1 MLIPYGILSA
11 AGAGGVA
18 FASDYELIQ
27 TFTVGTAAADITFSS
42 LGTYSSTYKHLQL
55 RLALR
60 TTRAAADDVVV
71 IQLNGDTGANY
82 AWHQLLGNGSAVS
95 SSAATGIAVPRLG
108 VVPANSATANIFGG
122 LVVDLLDPYSTTKN
136 TTIRS
141 LVGFTSSWIAV
152 HSVLHI
158 STSAISSI
166 RLLSGFSGNI
176 AVGSRLSLYGIKG

>member
-1 MLIPYGILSA
+1 MLIPFGILSA
-11 AGAGGVA
+11 AGAAAAPTGA
-18 FASDYELIQ
+18 YELIQ

-55 RLALR
+55 RIVAR
-60 TTRAAADDVVV
+60 STRAAADDAIV

-82 AWHQLLGNGSAVS
+82 AWHQVLGNGSSVS
-95 SSAATGIAVPRLG
+95 STNATSVAVPRLG
-108 VVPANSATANIFGG
+108 VVPANSATANDFGA

-136 TTIRS
+136 KTIRS
-141 LVGFTSSWIAV
+141 FVGFASTWIAL
-152 HSVLHI
+152 HSVLHM

-176 AVGSRLSLYGIKG
+176 AVGSRLSLYGIRG

>member
-1 MLIPYGILSA
+1 MLIPFGILSS
-11 AGAGGVA
+11 AGAAVE

-60 TTRAAADDVVV
+60 TTRAAADDVIV

-95 SSAATGIAVPRLG
+95 STNATSVAVPRLG

-122 LVVDLLDPYSTTKN
+122 MVVDLLDPYSTTKN
-136 TTIRS
+136 KTIRT
-141 LVGFTSSWIAV
+141 LAGFTSTWIAL
-152 HSVLHI
+152 HSVLHM

-166 RLLSGFSGNI
+166 RIVSGFSGNI

>member
-1 MLIPYGILSA
+1 MLIPFGILSA
-11 AGAGGVA
+11 GGATG
-18 FASDYELIQ
+18 FTSDYELIQ

-55 RLALR
+55 RLVLR
-60 TTRAAADDVVV
+60 STRAAADDAIV

-82 AWHQLLGNGSAVS
+82 AWHQILGNGSSVS
-95 SSAATGIAVPRLG
+95 STGLSGVAVPRLG
-108 VVPANSATANIFGG
+108 VVPANSATANVFGG
-122 LVVDLLDPYSTTKN
+122 MVVDLVDPYSTTKN
-136 TTIRS
+136 KTIRS
-141 LVGFTSSWIAV
+141 LAGFTSTWIAL
-152 HSVLHI
+152 HSVLHV